1 MNELQRLLLP
11 LRRKLFL
18 QLWCQWLTRF
28 AVIGAMVC
36 IVYAV
41 ASKWR
46 YFFDSTLF
54 FCAVVVVVFLLSF
67 IIALRKCPSWEQ
79 TAKEADKL
87 GYDERFVTAME
98 LLQKKQ
104 TLTTIEQM
112 VIEDA
117 SEKAKGDSIQK
128 KYIFVFPKRQL
139 KLFVAALAI
148 LASTNFVYTTKQLQ
162 AERYSMAQLKK
173 IEEIKKETKNTEELD
188 KAVSQAFEK
197 EINAVTK
204 QLKKAQTL
212 QESQKAVEQAQQ
224 AIKELEKNSVANDL
238 KKTAEGFSKSEKT
251 KELASALEEGNSS
264 AIKSN
269 MDTLLSELKEM
280 SQEDMESLADIL
292 NNIENLED
300 KQMQALLEDLSEQIL
315 AGNFSQVSSQ
325 GQLLQQKLTALAS
338 ENEKLRENL
347 NHLNQALAEANSQND
362 ISIAEGEGQSGT
374 QQQGIGQGSG
384 QGEGGGEKGE
394 NAAGQGEGE
403 KPGQGRGQG
412 HKESENIFTRKAQE
426 MTGYETQLQGEQL
439 QQGESVIISQ
449 KTMGERGESIPYEQ
463 VYDSYRNQAL
473 KDIEN
478 SSVPYGM
485 RELVSEYFSTLER

>member
-148 LASTNFVYTTKQLQ
+148 LASTNFVYT
-162 AERYSMAQLKK
+162 
-173 IEEIKKETKNTEELD
+173 IKKETKNTEELD

-280 SQEDMESLADIL
+280 SQEDMKSLADIL

-439 QQGESVIISQ
+439 QQGESTIVSQ